1 MDEYGQEMMGDQQ
14 HYQMQEQKPE
24 KDPIQD
30 QIQKIIQICADN
42 DALFGDSEFPAND
55 QSLYNDPSNPPEY
68 AMDMPTVEWKRP
80 QEIAPEEPLM
90 SRDEMSPGDIKQG
103 ILGDCWFLGSLL
115 VQSTNPELL
124 KNLIVYNGIQYGF
137 AVFQFFKNGRW

>member
-1 MDEYGQEMMGDQQ
+1 MPLTQDQINELLQQQQDYGNEMNQEYGDEMMGDQ

-55 QSLYNDPSNPPEY
+55 
-68 AMDMPTVEWKRP
+68 
-80 QEIAPEEPLM
+80 
-90 SRDEMSPGDIKQG
+90 
-103 ILGDCWFLGSLL
+103 
-115 VQSTNPELL
+115 
-124 KNLIVYNGIQYGF
+124 
-137 AVFQFFKNGRW
+137 